1 MTLDFARQR
10 AIELLENWDTS
21 SMEGRWH
28 LVDQSEAIEQN
39 LLESGVLRRDGMDV
53 GPAAI
58 VEAAY
63 DIIASAHH
71 QRFLPEDVPVV
82 LELLRSDAGKEN
94 SALRMF
100 DEYWER
106 VDFEARERPAQRF
119 WFDQDAA

>member
-21 SMEGRWH
+21 SMKGRWH
-28 LVDQSEAIEQN
+28 LVDRSEAIEEN
-39 LLESGVLRRDGMDV
+39 LLDSGVLRRDGMDM
-53 GPAAI
+53 GSAAI
-58 VEAAY
+58 VKAAY
-63 DIIASAHH
+63 EIIAFAHH

-82 LELLRSDAGKEN
+82 LELLRSDAGKED

-106 VDFEARERPAQRF
+106 VDFKAREKPALRF